1 MDLTLKQIIEK
12 VDDIHIQVNKLDIV
26 MNFNKIKAY
35 LLELKNLEKQIGAVY
50 MKVSNI
56 SHICCN
62 KKNTCIDVKNTNET
76 YSDNDWTYLNRIN
89 TPYSLSKNIANNI
102 AINVKIVKNINEI
115 PNTPL
120 YWVSELNQFAF
131 HINGVILRGNIGNI
145 YNQTHIKSNVSTN
158 QTIICNH
165 RNECKNLQMDKVC
178 KFYHDPIELL
188 RALDEKIITKETFIK
203 YKSLSRNFINTSWLY
218 TDLPHHKKN
227 IMMRHFGS
235 KNTLKH
241 EFDLMKISNSKI
253 NEMLIDNY
261 RQQTIHD
268 LLVIL
273 GLNQCGL
280 LKEYPDLNMHIGFY
294 DNDNTFS
301 VLGDE

>member
-1 MDLTLKQIIEK
+1 MDLTLRQIIEK
-12 VDDIHIQVNKLDIV
+12 VDDIHAQINKLDIV

-35 LLELKNLEKQIGAVY
+35 LLELKNLEKQIGVVY
-50 MKVSNI
+50 IKVANI

-62 KKNTCIDVKNTNET
+62 KNTTCIDTKKLT
-76 YSDNDWTYLNRIN
+76 YSDNEWVYLNRSI
-89 TPYSLSKNIANNI
+89 TTYSISKNIANNI
-102 AINVKIVKNINEI
+102 AVNVKIVKNISEI

-145 YNQTHIKSNVSTN
+145 YNQTHIKNNVSTN
-158 QTIICNH
+158 QTIICKH
-165 RNECKNLQMDKVC
+165 RNNCKNLQMDKIC

-188 RALDEKIITKETFIK
+188 SALNEKIITTETFIK
-203 YKSLSRNFINTSWLY
+203 YKSLYRNFINTSWLY
-218 TDLPHHKKN
+218 TDLPHIKKN

-253 NEMLIDNY
+253 NEIMIDNY

-268 LLVIL
+268 LLVIM

-280 LKEYPDLNMHIGFY
+280 LKEYPDLNIQTGFY
-294 DNDNTFS
+294 DNNNTFS
-301 VLGDE
+301 ILNNE

>member
-76 YSDNDWTYLNRIN
+76 YSDNDWTYLNRSN

-145 YNQTHIKSNVSTN
+145 YNQTHIKSNISTN

-188 RALDEKIITKETFIK
+188 SALDEKIITKETFIK

-280 LKEYPDLNMHIGFY
+280 LKEYPDLDMRIGFY

>member
-188 RALDEKIITKETFIK
+188 SALDEKIITKETFIK

-280 LKEYPDLNMHIGFY
+280 LKEYPDLDMRIGFY

>member
-12 VDDIHIQVNKLDIV
+12 VDDIHFQVNKLDIV
-26 MNFNKIKAY
+26 INFIKIKAY
-35 LLELKNLEKQIGAVY
+35 LSELKNLEKQIGSVY
-50 MKVSNI
+50 MKVANI
-56 SHICCN
+56 SQICCN
-62 KKNTCIDVKNTNET
+62 KNNSCTDTKNET
-76 YSDNDWTYLNRIN
+76 YSDNDWTYLNRSI

-102 AINVKIVKNINEI
+102 DINVTIVKNINEI

-120 YWVSELNQFAF
+120 YWVSEINQFAF

-158 QTIICNH
+158 QTIICRHHND
-165 RNECKNLQMDKVC
+165 CKNLQMNKLC
-178 KFYHDPIELL
+178 KFYHDPNELL
-188 RALDEKIITKETFIK
+188 NALDKKIITKETFIK

-218 TDLPHHKKN
+218 TDLPHTKKN

-253 NEMLIDNY
+253 NEILIDNY

-268 LLVIL
+268 LLVIM

-280 LKEYPDLNMHIGFY
+280 LKEYPDLDMNIGYY
-294 DNDNTFS
+294 DNNNTFS
-301 VLGDE
+301 VLGNE